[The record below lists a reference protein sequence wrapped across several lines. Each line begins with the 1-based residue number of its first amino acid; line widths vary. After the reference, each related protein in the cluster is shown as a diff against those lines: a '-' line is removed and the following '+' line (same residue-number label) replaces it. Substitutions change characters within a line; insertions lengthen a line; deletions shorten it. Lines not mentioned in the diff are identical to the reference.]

1 MSTASNMI
9 ENGHVYLPEKAPW
22 LAAYI
27 HELVTF
33 PNGNHD
39 DQADSTSQAI
49 NWYKNSSMP
58 HAGIRE
64 YYREQAEKARGLSRH
79 SDALYPGVVLI
90 APRLV
95 SQSHGFVSCGE
106 ISR

>member
-22 LAAYI
+22 LAGYI

-33 PNGNHD
+33 PNGKHD

-58 HAGIRE
+58 PAGIRE
-64 YYREQAEKARGLSRH
+64 YYREQAEEARG
-79 SDALYPGVVLI
+79 I
-90 APRLV
+90 APPTPTRFTRGR
-95 SQSHGFVSCGE
+95 S
-106 ISR
+106 